1 MQINGKNAVVT
12 GGSRGIGRA
21 IALRLAESG
30 VNIAIIARECAEAEE
45 AAKNVRAK
53 GVKAVAINADISK
66 KEQAKKAFEKAFREF
81 GSIDILVNN
90 AGINSRKKFYE
101 LGQQEWEEEIATNLG
116 GVFICSKEA
125 AEYMKKNGKGWIVNI
140 ASIKGREATSS
151 MAYGASKAGVIG
163 LTKCM
168 AKQLMKDGIRVN
180 AVAPG
185 FVDCGMTKLLSEKEL
200 ESYLKMI
207 PIGRVAQPAEIANAV
222 AFLCSEESSYIV
234 GATLDVNGG
243 YLMT

>member
-1 MQINGKNAVVT
+1 MEILGKNAIVT
-12 GGSRGIGRA
+12 GGSRGIGKA
-21 IALRLAESG
+21 IALQLAG
-30 VNIAIIARECAEAEE
+30 HGINLAIVSLNPEE
-45 AAKNVRAK
+45 ASKTVEELSAK
-53 GVKAVAINADISK
+53 GVKAVAITANIST
-66 KEQAKKAFEKAFREF
+66 KAEAEKAVQKAVKEL
-81 GSIDILVNN
+81 GSVDILVNN

-101 LGQQEWEEEIATNLG
+101 LSQGEWENEIATNLG
-116 GVFICSKEA
+116 GVFLCSKEA
-125 AEYMKKNGKGWIVNI
+125 ANYMKKAGKGWIVNI

-185 FVDCGMTKLLSEKEL
+185 FVDCGMTKLLNETEL
-200 ESYLKMI
+200 QAYMKMI
-207 PIGRVAQPAEIANAV
+207 PIGRVAQPSEIAKAV

-234 GATLDVNGG
+234 GTTLDVNGG